1 MPGFADLVLIL
12 IVALFIFGTSK
23 LPAIATTVGRS
34 IVKMRKGPREA
45 RQEIEQDEQEEV
57 E

>member
-1 MPGFADLVLIL
+1 VPGFADLVLIL

-23 LPAIATTVGRS
+23 LPAIATTVGRA
-34 IVKMRKGPREA
+34 IVKMRKGPGEG

-57 E
+57 L

>member
-23 LPAIATTVGRS
+23 LPAIATTVGRA